1 MISFWGSS
9 CYYVCSSNVEMMF
22 GPNDSDSPHS
32 AQSMKWNIKRFS
44 NDELRQRFVDMTVP
58 QAELLGLTIPDSD
71 LRWNEE
77 RGHYD
82 FGEIQWEEFYNV
94 IKGNGP
100 CNKERLAA
108 RVKAHED
115 GAWVREAANAYA
127 QKQQAKKTNATTH
140 AA

>member
-1 MISFWGSS
+1 
-9 CYYVCSSNVEMMF
+9 
-22 GPNDSDSPHS
+22 
-32 AQSMKWNIKRFS
+32 MKWNIKRFS

-58 QAELLGLTIPDSD
+58 QAELLGLTIPDPD
-71 LRWNEE
+71 LKWNEA

-82 FGEIQWEEFYNV
+82 FGDIQWEEFYNV

-127 QKQQAKKTNATTH
+127 QKQQAKKANATTY